1 VEQASGGDIAAVE
14 VTAPTFLPYLLAKD
28 PRTPG
33 ELIRTA
39 LRERESR
46 QVANY
51 RDWRRELLADLA
63 DGRVRPRTRRDLTV
77 IAREIQRRSR
87 GDAAVSLHLS
97 YVADWKALGFRI
109 ASILPGRGF
118 RRLVTRLVLA
128 QDEYHAVD
136 MAVRN
141 LWYHQYA

>member
-1 VEQASGGDIAAVE
+1 
-14 VTAPTFLPYLLAKD
+14 
-28 PRTPG
+28 
-33 ELIRTA
+33 
-39 LRERESR
+39 
-46 QVANY
+46 
-51 RDWRRELLADLA
+51 
-63 DGRVRPRTRRDLTV
+63 V

-97 YVADWKALGFRI
+97 YVADWKALAGALTGNPLGLLAGLKLGAEIDEKAIGFRI